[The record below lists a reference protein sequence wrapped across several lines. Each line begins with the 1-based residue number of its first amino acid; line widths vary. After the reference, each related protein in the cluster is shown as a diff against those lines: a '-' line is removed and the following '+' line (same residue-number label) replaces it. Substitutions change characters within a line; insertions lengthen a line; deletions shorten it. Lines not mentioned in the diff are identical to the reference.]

1 MCISAYRLEFLLPL
15 AEYFSIRGS
24 SPVLAGTRVSLRK
37 EPELP
42 LAHLVL
48 PFSVASASS
57 VLSVSDFDFLFLKTL
72 CLCASVVNSCFLFG
86 FGYAGLGRAT
96 APSRG
101 ALWARLGIGF
111 LALTAATYLT
121 SSETRSSLPL
131 AHLVLPFSVA
141 SVSSVLSVSD
151 FDFPVL
157 KNSVSLCLCGEFLF
171 PVWFRLCR
179 VRKGGRSLTGCPLG
193 PARNRVLGPYGRN
206 LFNILGNAI
215 VTPTGPSGF
224 AVLCGLCLLCALCF

>member
-1 MCISAYRLEFLLPL
+1 RHSAY
-15 AEYFSIRGS
+15 
-24 SPVLAGTRVSLRK
+24 LRK

-48 PFSVASASS
+48 PFSVASVSS
-57 VLSVSDFDFLFLKTL
+57 VLSVSDFDFPVLKNSVSL
-72 CLCASVVNSCFLFG
+72 CLCGEFLFG

-96 APSRG
+96 TPSRG

-151 FDFPVL
+151 FDLPVL

-193 PARNRVLGPYGRN
+193 PARHRVLGPYGRN
-206 LFNILGNAI
+206 L
-215 VTPTGPSGF
+215 
-224 AVLCGLCLLCALCF
+224 